1 MSSTKGVH
9 EVKTSSTNVTHLHG
23 LDPRVVFCGEL
34 FQDEVGV
41 LVDANEVA
49 RLQLF
54 RLDQTDHGQEVR
66 LSRRG
71 LDNRAFACNGI
82 QSLF

>member
-1 MSSTKGVH
+1 MKFTTP
-9 EVKTSSTNVTHLHG
+9 KTIVAYLHG

-54 RLDQTDHGQEVR
+54 RLDETDDRQEVR
-66 LSRRG
+66 LSRRC
-71 LDNRAFACNGI
+71 LDNCAFACNGV
-82 QSLF
+82 QSLFKLL